1 MIHILT
7 QPPKGTEIVDRFVE
21 GDGHDRIEVGFRVF
35 ELWRTRFSW
44 EQLQDNPDLVPL
56 AALSA
61 ETGAGDLWRLNEIVD
76 SADMDYDRKV
86 DLQTILVI
94 MAGLRGFPKEILRS
108 IIREEM
114 VHEHPIFKE
123 WEDQAHARGFSQGI
137 ERGFEKGERQATI
150 RLIKRILE
158 SRGIELPGH
167 LDVKLQGAQA
177 AVLEQLADE
186 VIFTT
191 DAQAAIK
198 LMTQRL
204 A

>member
-1 MIHILT
+1 
-7 QPPKGTEIVDRFVE
+7 
-21 GDGHDRIEVGFRVF
+21 
-35 ELWRTRFSW
+35 
-44 EQLQDNPDLVPL
+44 
-56 AALSA
+56 
-61 ETGAGDLWRLNEIVD
+61 
-76 SADMDYDRKV
+76 
-86 DLQTILVI
+86 
-94 MAGLRGFPKEILRS
+94 
-108 IIREEM
+108 M

-137 ERGFEKGERQATI
+137 EQGIEQGLEQGIERGFESGIEKGERQATI
-150 RLIKRILE
+150 RFIKRILE

-204 A
+204 S